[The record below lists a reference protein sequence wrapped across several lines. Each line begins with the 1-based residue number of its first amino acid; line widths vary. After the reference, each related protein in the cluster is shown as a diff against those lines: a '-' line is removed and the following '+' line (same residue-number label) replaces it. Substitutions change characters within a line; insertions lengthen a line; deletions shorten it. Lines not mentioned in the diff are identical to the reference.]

1 MKKIIF
7 LLALTAC
14 SASDYSQPD
23 LTPLPTTGVQT
34 QDTAK
39 NTVVINAVTTYP
51 STLSFPEPMDPT
63 VPLTPAEKDYLKDVR
78 SRVNTSASNEEIIAW
93 SYTWCDFMTRGM
105 GRINITSWIQEIAST
120 NEEAWAWLVSAEA
133 STRFFCKDQAYKWN
147 P

>member
-14 SASDYSQPD
+14 STPEYSQPD
-23 LTPLPTTGVQT
+23 LVPLPTTGIQI
-34 QDTAK
+34 DNTAK

-51 STLSFPEPMDPT
+51 PISFPEPMDPT
-63 VPLTPAEKDYLKDVR
+63 VPLTPTEKDYLTDVR
-78 SRVNTSASNEEIIAW
+78 SRVTTSASNEEVIAW
-93 SYTWCDFMTRGM
+93 SRTWCDFMTRGM
-105 GRINITSWIQEIAST
+105 GRMNITSWIQEISST
-120 NEEAWAWLVSAEA
+120 DEEAWAWLVSAEA